1 MANYRILQFCYLLEA
16 HLTFNLD
23 EALEKG
29 LSGRILRDSPRP
41 DLPWNPVSESHKSQP
56 GQRMSHTGS
65 GKYQIYFGLF
75 QTSEIFAFWK
85 NQLNSAAELFP
96 ELLMEEDQLTCYG
109 SFCVSASG
117 QLVKDSLQLSGAPL
131 FLGQVA
137 AQSVKGIALSWNLNS
152 CFQKYWSSAN
162 RFFESQVQVLFE
174 TRSVVSKKV
183 LTTIIDYVIHE
194 CGIWLPNEFREL
206 GYWVKL
212 TTGMRPD
219 PIFNSFYMSDLE
231 RVAKQL
237 NRSCDVGAALKNYLS
252 ELIPERIDLDQRSVQ
267 QQVLSPRFLPLG
279 RWPTNPDYQ
288 LSLQQQCAVN
298 LAALQ
303 LSESGLFSVNGP
315 PGTGKTT
322 MLRDIVAHIVVER
335 AAQMA
340 TYDNPSR
347 AFTHAEAGRSA
358 TSKVSPYCLDKKLT
372 GYEIVVA
379 SSNNGAVENI
389 SKEIPSGSAIAD
401 EYKSVAAYFQDVACA
416 VANQS
421 DAWGI
426 LAAALG
432 SKKNCRNLQSHF
444 EISSALL

>member
-1 MANYRILQFCYLLEA
+1 M
-16 HLTFNLD
+16 
-23 EALEKG
+23 
-29 LSGRILRDSPRP
+29 
-41 DLPWNPVSESHKSQP
+41 
-56 GQRMSHTGS
+56 
-65 GKYQIYFGLF
+65 
-75 QTSEIFAFWK
+75 
-85 NQLNSAAELFP
+85 
-96 ELLMEEDQLTCYG
+96 
-109 SFCVSASG
+109 
-117 QLVKDSLQLSGAPL
+117 
-131 FLGQVA
+131 
-137 AQSVKGIALSWNLNS
+137 
-152 CFQKYWSSAN
+152 
-162 RFFESQVQVLFE
+162 QVLFE

-432 SKKNCRNLQSHF
+432 SKKNCRKFAESFRDKFSAALDSPSRVSWTEARQSFSSLVRTVEALIEERKDYEALVSSYKQIRQNLPKIKTQLAEAENLLTRFQQQRWQFQEHLRDSESRLARQKLTAEAIMSNKPHLILRILSF
-444 EISSALL
+444 IWKHSSIKN